1 MEKLQIK
8 KGFEKMALLSLYD
21 RLCNDERYSNL
32 TPKQKT
38 TILKDESKKLGV
50 EISIIWWA
58 EGYL

>member
-50 EISIIWWA
+50 EISII
-58 EGYL
+58 